1 MNSLTLKAPAKI
13 NLGLNIIS
21 KREDGFHN
29 LETIFY
35 PIEDLYDILIF
46 EESDKFSLISEELF
60 NISEENNLVT
70 KAKLILEKFTGR
82 NLPVKITLKKN
93 IPVGGGLGGGSSDA
107 AKALL
112 GLNEFFDL
120 NIPKRDFYKIAL
132 QLGSDVPFFLLS
144 RPAFAESRGEVLLT
158 LNFKINFPILL
169 VNPGIHIST
178 KEAFQNIKPKEEHI
192 DYLQISSL
200 QEKEL
205 VKFNS
210 LLKNDF
216 EPYVFKRYPE
226 VEKIK
231 NELLTLGAFF
241 ALMSGTG
248 STVYGIFE
256 DMETAEVAQQKFT
269 RNYFTFL
276 QNPQ

>member
-1 MNSLTLKAPAKI
+1 MKRLILKAPAKI

-35 PIEDLYDILIF
+35 PVEDLYDVLTF
-46 EESDKFSLISEELF
+46 EEAGEFSLVTEKSV
-60 NISEENNLVT
+60 NISQENNLIT
-70 KAKLILEKFTGR
+70 KAKRMLEEYSNETLR
-82 NLPVKITLKKN
+82 VKITLKKN

-107 AKALL
+107 ARTLL

-120 NIPKRDFYKIAL
+120 KIPKRELYKIAL
-132 QLGSDVPFFLLS
+132 ELGSDVPFFLLA
-144 RPAFAESRGEVLLT
+144 RPAFAESRGEVLLS
-158 LNFKINFPILL
+158 LNFSISFPILL
-169 VNPGIHIST
+169 INPGIHIST

-200 QEKEL
+200 QENEM
-205 VKFNS
+205 VKLNS

-216 EPYVFKRYPE
+216 EPYVFERYPE
-226 VEKIK
+226 VAKIK
-231 NELLTLGAFF
+231 NELLTAGAFF

-256 DMETAEVAQQKFT
+256 DLESAKSAKEKFASD
-269 RNYFTFL
+269 YFSFL
-276 QNPQ
+276 QLPE

>member
-1 MNSLTLKAPAKI
+1 MKRLILKAPAKI

-46 EESDKFSLISEELF
+46 EESDKYSLVSEGLF

-70 KAKLILEKFTGR
+70 KAKLILEEFTGR

-216 EPYVFKRYPE
+216 EPYVFERYPE

-231 NELLTLGAFF
+231 NGLLKSGAFL

-256 DMETAEVAQQKFT
+256 DTETAEAAKQKLE

-276 QNPQ
+276 QIPQ

>member
-1 MNSLTLKAPAKI
+1 MKRLILKAPAKI